1 MAKLVRHRTL
11 DAEILG
17 SSPSPAAMVLTQSFQ
32 KLNRGDKA
40 LDFSLKGVDDK
51 TYSLSDFTG
60 KEGLLV
66 LFICNHC
73 PYVKTKIDTI
83 VKLQEKWKDKV
94 AFVGIN
100 SNDPEY
106 EGEGMESMKAFAK
119 ERNMGFPYLL
129 DETQEVAKAYGATCT
144 PDPFL
149 FDKDFN
155 LVFHGRIG
163 DALEP
168 GQEVKENT
176 MDDNITKLLSGD
188 VISDELKPSMG
199 CSIKWLPS

>member
-1 MAKLVRHRTL
+1 
-11 DAEILG
+11 
-17 SSPSPAAMVLTQSFQ
+17 MVLTQSFQ
-32 KLNRGDKA
+32 KLNRGEKA
-40 LDFSLKGVDDK
+40 PEFSLKGVDEK

-60 KEGLLV
+60 KEGFLI

-73 PYVKTKIDTI
+73 PYVKAKIDTI
-83 VKLQEKWKDKV
+83 VKLHDKYRDKV

-106 EGEGMESMKAFAK
+106 KGEGMENMKIFFK
-119 ERNMGFPYLL
+119 ERNMQFPYLL

-155 LVFHGRIG
+155 LVFHGRID

-168 GQEVKENT
+168 GQEVRENT
-176 MDDNITKLLSGD
+176 MDENIQKLISGQD
-188 VISDELKPSMG
+188 ISDELKPSMG
-199 CSIKWLPS
+199 CSIKWISP